1 MDTFGSITMSSL
13 SLPPPGYVTT
23 QSHALCFARR
33 NRLKMIIRAHEV
45 TMDGFDLHSDGHLVT
60 LFSATNYCGVCN
72 NNGAVIEATWGDAH
86 SSGGWTNDR
95 STLVLQVH
103 LSHFSLS
110 VLSLAPSCC
119 SHVSHCSQAKLI
131 SSHVGEDA
139 QKTWVMG
146 RQSAPPTPP
155 RDRPATTTPTGGA

>member
-1 MDTFGSITMSSL
+1 
-13 SLPPPGYVTT
+13 
-23 QSHALCFARR
+23 
-33 NRLKMIIRAHEV
+33 MIIRAHEV

-95 STLVLQVH
+95 STLVLQ
-103 LSHFSLS
+103 
-110 VLSLAPSCC
+110 
-119 SHVSHCSQAKLI
+119 AKLI
-131 SSHVGEDA
+131 SSHVGDDA

-155 RDRPATTTPTGGA
+155 RDRPTTTTPTGGA